1 MVIAFIFIL
10 MGIAFMIG
18 TLVYVKNK
26 NSLQEIKPI
35 DKSNTKK
42 VKKTLK
48 NLWGIDGISNQ
59 VVTINRN
66 QHSIIVE
73 LESIEYSLLHEGE
86 RNSVDAGLT
95 SIARMLKFPIQFL
108 EIKRKIDMEEAI
120 ENIKI
125 NTINSNNSIKEYAQN
140 IISHLE
146 DIQQNE
152 DLFERKNYMIIS
164 SFNNRKTAEIELKE
178 FYQLLKYHLLDI
190 KIGTRLLTDTEIIEL
205 LYEQLHKGSE
215 NKVQDIQEK
224 GGLEL
229 YVKAKNKEE
238 DKTL

>member
-48 NLWGIDGISNQ
+48 NLWGIDGICNQ

-66 QHSIIVE
+66 QNSIIVE

-108 EIKRKIDMEEAI
+108 EIKRKIDMEDSI

-125 NTINSNNSIKEYAQN
+125 NTINSNDSIKEYARN
-140 IISHLE
+140 IINHLE
-146 DIQQNE
+146 NIEHNE

-164 SFNNRKTAEIELKE
+164 SFNNRKTAEVELKE
-178 FYQLLKYHLLDI
+178 FYQLLKYHLIDI

-229 YVKAKNKEE
+229 YVRARNKEKNKA
-238 DKTL
+238 L

>member
-205 LYEQLHKGSE
+205 LYEQLHKGSS

-229 YVKAKNKEE
+229 YVKAKNKEK

>member
-120 ENIKI
+120 ENITI

-190 KIGTRLLTDTEIIEL
+190 KIGTRLLSDTEIIEL
-205 LYEQLHKGSE
+205 LYEQLHKGSS

-229 YVKAKNKEE
+229 YVKAKNKEK

>member
-1 MVIAFIFIL
+1 
-10 MGIAFMIG
+10 MIG

>member
-26 NSLQEIKPI
+26 NSLHEIKPI
-35 DKSNTKK
+35 DKSNSKK

-48 NLWGIDGISNQ
+48 NLWGIDGICNQ

-66 QHSIIVE
+66 QNSIIVE

-108 EIKRKIDMEEAI
+108 EIKRKIDMEDSI

-125 NTINSNNSIKEYAQN
+125 NTINSNDSIKEYARN
-140 IISHLE
+140 IINHLE
-146 DIQQNE
+146 NIEHNE

-164 SFNNRKTAEIELKE
+164 SFNNRKTAEVELKE
-178 FYQLLKYHLLDI
+178 FYQLLKYHLIDI

-229 YVKAKNKEE
+229 YVRARNKEKNKA
-238 DKTL
+238 L

>member
-1 MVIAFIFIL
+1 
-10 MGIAFMIG
+10 
-18 TLVYVKNK
+18 
-26 NSLQEIKPI
+26 
-35 DKSNTKK
+35 
-42 VKKTLK
+42 
-48 NLWGIDGISNQ
+48 
-59 VVTINRN
+59 
-66 QHSIIVE
+66 
-73 LESIEYSLLHEGE
+73 
-86 RNSVDAGLT
+86 
-95 SIARMLKFPIQFL
+95 MLKFPIQFL

-120 ENIKI
+120 ENITI

-190 KIGTRLLTDTEIIEL
+190 KIGTRLLSDTEIIEL
-205 LYEQLHKGSE
+205 LYEQLHKGSS

-229 YVKAKNKEE
+229 YVKAKNKEK